1 MNKKHNIVLID
12 DEEDILEFLSYN
24 LNKEG
29 YKTFVANNGGEGL
42 KLIKEISPSLVI
54 VDVMMPEMDGI
65 ELCQL
70 IRSEISL
77 NQPII
82 TFLTSRS
89 EDYSQIAG
97 LEAGADDYI
106 TKPIRP
112 RLLLSKIESL
122 LRRHNDARTT
132 MSNPDIQVDRE
143 TFTVLFKG
151 NNLVLP
157 KKEFELLEL
166 LSSKPGKVFSRDQ
179 ILMNVWGDE
188 AIVGERTIDV
198 HIRKLREKL
207 GNHYIRTVKGV
218 GYTFTI
224 N

>member
-1 MNKKHNIVLID
+1 
-12 DEEDILEFLSYN
+12 
-24 LNKEG
+24 
-29 YKTFVANNGGEGL
+29 
-42 KLIKEISPSLVI
+42 
-54 VDVMMPEMDGI
+54 
-65 ELCQL
+65 
-70 IRSEISL
+70 
-77 NQPII
+77 
-82 TFLTSRS
+82 
-89 EDYSQIAG
+89 
-97 LEAGADDYI
+97 
-106 TKPIRP
+106 
-112 RLLLSKIESL
+112 
-122 LRRHNDARTT
+122 

-179 ILMNVWGDE
+179 ILMNIWGDE
-188 AIVGERTIDV
+188 VIVGERTIDV

>member
-1 MNKKHNIVLID
+1 MKEKHSIVLID
-12 DEEDILEFLSYN
+12 DEEDILDFLSYN
-24 LNKEG
+24 LRKEG
-29 YKTFVANNGGEGL
+29 YVTFVAKNGEEGL
-42 KLIKEISPSLVI
+42 KLVKEINPHLVI
-54 VDVMMPEMDGI
+54 IDVMMPGMDGI
-65 ELCQL
+65 EVCQL
-70 IRSEISL
+70 IRNEISI

-82 TFLTSRS
+82 TFLTSRG

-122 LRRHNDARTT
+122 LRRL
-132 MSNPDIQVDRE
+132 MSEKGQKNTKEIIVDRD
-143 TFTVLFKG
+143 TFTVQFKG
-151 NNLVLP
+151 AKLVLP

-166 LSSKPGKVFSRDQ
+166 LTSRPGKVFSRDQ
-179 ILMNVWGDE
+179 ILINIWGNE

-207 GNHYIRTVKGV
+207 GNHYIRTIKGV
-218 GYTFTI
+218 GYTFI
-224 N
+224 SN